1 MKLFPRGR
9 QGWLRVLL
17 LWGGLLLVAVLGA
30 LYMIRMPGSS
40 YSGPLPP
47 LDDDELKVRE
57 RLEKHVRMLAGEIGE
72 RNLWRYEALEA
83 SACYI
88 NQTFREL
95 GYQVATQEFVVEG
108 KTVNNIGVEI
118 VGTSLP
124 DEIVLVG
131 GHYDS
136 VIGSLGAN
144 DNATGT
150 AAVLELARLLAGR
163 KLTRTLRFVA
173 FVNEEPPFF
182 LSGNMGSRVYARR
195 SRERGEKIVAMFSI
209 ETIGTYSDTKG
220 SQQYPF
226 PFSFFYP
233 DTANFISFVGNVS
246 SRDLVRR
253 SIASFRRHTAFPSE
267 GIAVPGWIVG
277 VGWSDHWSF
286 WREGYRAF
294 MVTDTALFRYE
305 HYHTPEDT
313 PEKIDYARTARVV
326 AGLARMVAE
335 LADAMSISG

>member
-1 MKLFPRGR
+1 MEFLPRGR
-9 QGWLRVLL
+9 KGWLRVLL
-17 LWGGLLLVAVLGA
+17 LWGGLLLVAVLGV

-118 VGTSLP
+118 AGTSLP

-136 VIGSLGAN
+136 VIGSPGAN

-267 GIAVPGWIVG
+267 GVAAPGWIIG

-326 AGLARMVAE
+326 AGLARMVAD